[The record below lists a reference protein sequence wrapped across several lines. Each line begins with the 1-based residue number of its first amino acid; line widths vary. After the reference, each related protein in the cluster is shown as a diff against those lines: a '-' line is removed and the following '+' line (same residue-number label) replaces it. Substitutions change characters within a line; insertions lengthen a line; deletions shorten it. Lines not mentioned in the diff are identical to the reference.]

1 MGTQTDKVRFNVRG
15 RIFETTVTT
24 LASVNRN
31 SMFGAMFDDE
41 WNPQPTEV
49 NKEYFIDRNPDCFSV
64 FLDLLG
70 TGELHVPPN
79 LSEKLLCREAHY
91 YGIVDHVRRAKW
103 GSFDGNRLSL
113 ACRVSGQPPGNCSAI
128 RASPDGGC
136 AVAHGS
142 IVRVYDWML
151 EEHPSL
157 NLDYQVVNDIGW
169 IDSDNIVMS
178 VCQNLSKG
186 VGGMGLFS
194 SSTGKLRQRFQ
205 LKDEKDEV
213 QGFTAGALCFN
224 SDSKIFASCI
234 KTSNDGI
241 GLWDQWHIS
250 FDFRDKSVVLSRS
263 MGDKTSGSYFYV
275 VDAIPV
281 EERNRFCVVLNN
293 EDLGFVDMRS
303 TTAHIRWNS
312 SNGIKDISVY
322 CGGLDQ
328 WVLTSSLGRSQG
340 GSIRDFSIGGDRLFA
355 LHSEENMFDVWE
367 TPSVPHY

>member
-15 RIFETTVTT
+15 KIFETTVTT
-24 LASVNRN
+24 LASVSRN
-31 SMFGAMFDDE
+31 SMFGAMLDDE
-41 WNPQPTEV
+41 WNLQPTEV

-64 FLDLLG
+64 LLDLLG
-70 TGELHVPPN
+70 TGELYVPPHIPD
-79 LSEKLLCREAHY
+79 KLLYRGGHY
-91 YGIVDHVRRAKW
+91 YGILDHVRRAKW

-113 ACRVSGQPPGNCSAI
+113 ACRVCGQPPGNCSAI

-136 AVAHGS
+136 AIAHGS

-151 EEHPSL
+151 EEHPPL

-205 LKDEKDEV
+205 LNDEKDEV

-241 GLWDQWHIS
+241 GLWDQVTGKTIDFFDSSNGLGLGNAAKIKWLKESNCLFVCTSDQINS
-250 FDFRDKSVVLSRS
+250 CIYLLDFRDKSIVLSRS
-263 MGDKTSGSYFYV
+263 MGEKTSGSYFYV
-275 VDAIPV
+275 VDAVPV
-281 EERNRFCVVLNN
+281 EEQNCFCVVLNN

-303 TTAHIRWNS
+303 V
-312 SNGIKDISVY
+312 G
-322 CGGLDQ
+322 
-328 WVLTSSLGRSQG
+328 LTS
-340 GSIRDFSIGGDRLFA
+340 
-355 LHSEENMFDVWE
+355 
-367 TPSVPHY
+367 T

>member
-15 RIFETTVTT
+15 KIFETTVTT

-31 SMFGAMFDDE
+31 SVFGAMFDDE
-41 WNPQPTEV
+41 WNLQPTEV

-151 EEHPSL
+151 EEHPPL

-241 GLWDQWHIS
+241 GLWDQVTGKKIDF
-250 FDFRDKSVVLSRS
+250 FD
-263 MGDKTSGSYFYV
+263 
-275 VDAIPV
+275 
-281 EERNRFCVVLNN
+281 
-293 EDLGFVDMRS
+293 
-303 TTAHIRWNS
+303 S
-312 SNGIKDISVY
+312 SNGMRLGNAAKI
-322 CGGLDQ
+322 Q
-328 WVLTSSLGRSQG
+328 WLKEKTKV
-340 GSIRDFSIGGDRLFA
+340 
-355 LHSEENMFDVWE
+355 
-367 TPSVPHY
+367 